1 MRVLLVD
8 DEAAVR
14 AALSQTL
21 DLADIPVEA
30 VSGVATAMKA
40 VLRDAPGVV
49 ITDMRMGDGDGF
61 QVLDMVRAEDP
72 DLPVIVLT
80 GHGDVPMAVK
90 AMNGGAYDFIEKP
103 ASPGRLVEVVRRAL
117 AMRELVEEN
126 RSLRARLSD
135 MDRGAHELILGDAPA
150 SRAYRERLHT
160 VAAAEADVLI
170 LGETGVG
177 KEGAARAIHA
187 LSDRRDGPFIAVNCG
202 ALPPEIAASELFGH
216 EAGAFTGAQRRRV
229 GRFEQANG
237 GVIFLDEIESMPLDL
252 QVRLLRVIQERE
264 VERLG
269 ASGAVPL
276 DIRLIAATKTD
287 LRAAADAGHFRED
300 LYYRL
305 DVARLSVPP
314 LRDRVRDAPLL
325 FGAFLEQAAARR
337 GQAAAQMTPAIEA
350 ALQAHDWPGNVR
362 ELKNVAERFAQG
374 LGLSIGTRDEAA
386 TPAEAGDATLGEQV
400 DAFEKAVIM
409 RALAAADGRV
419 VGAAKALGLPRKT
432 LYDKL
437 ARHGITRGD

>member
-30 VSGVATAMKA
+30 VGGVAAAMKA
-40 VLRDAPGVV
+40 TLRDRPGVV

-61 QVLDMVRAEDP
+61 QVLDLVQAEDP

-103 ASPGRLVEVVRRAL
+103 ASPGRLIEVVRRAL
-117 AMRELVEEN
+117 ALRALVIEN
-126 RSLRARLSD
+126 RSLRTKIADL
-135 MDRGAHELILGDAPA
+135 DRAADGLVLGDAPA
-150 SRAYRERLHT
+150 SRAYRDRRNA
-160 VAAAEADVLI
+160 VAAADADVLV
-170 LGETGVG
+170 LGETGAG

-187 LSDRRDGPFIAVNCG
+187 LSERKDGPFVAVNCG
-202 ALPPEIAASELFGH
+202 ALPPDIAASELFGH
-216 EAGAFTGAQRRRV
+216 EAGAFTGATTRRV
-229 GRFEQANG
+229 GRFEQADG

-252 QVRLLRVIQERE
+252 QVRLLRVLQERE

-269 ASGAVPL
+269 ASAATRL
-276 DIRLIAATKTD
+276 DIRVVAATKVD
-287 LRAAADAGHFRED
+287 LRAEAAEGRFRED

-305 DVARLSVPP
+305 DVARITVPP
-314 LRDRVRDAPLL
+314 LRERLEDAPLL
-325 FGAFLEQAAARR
+325 FATFLDQAEKRR
-337 GQAAAQMTPAIEA
+337 GRSGPAMTPAIA
-350 ALQAHDWPGNVR
+350 AAVQAHNWPGNVR
-362 ELKNVAERFAQG
+362 ELKNAAERFAQG
-374 LGLSIGTRDEAA
+374 LGLVIGSAQNAA
-386 TPAEAGDATLGEQV
+386 EVSGKTLTEQMDAYERAIIEQALDAAGGRVAAAAEALGV
-400 DAFEKAVIM
+400 
-409 RALAAADGRV
+409 
-419 VGAAKALGLPRKT
+419 PRKT

-437 ARHGITRGD
+437 AKYGLKPEEFR